1 MSSPNPCLFNAR
13 GVILAPFAWFS
24 AFSVGVLSMKSMGY
38 VFVGVV

>member
-1 MSSPNPCLFNAR
+1 MFNAR

-24 AFSVGVLSMKSMGY
+24 AFSVGVMSMKSMGY